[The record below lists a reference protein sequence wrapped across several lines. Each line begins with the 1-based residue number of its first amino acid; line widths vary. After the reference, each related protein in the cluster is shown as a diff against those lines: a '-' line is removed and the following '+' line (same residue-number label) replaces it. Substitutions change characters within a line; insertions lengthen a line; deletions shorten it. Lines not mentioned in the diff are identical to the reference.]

1 MTKRSLMV
9 GIAWLLLSVS
19 CSGSDGK
26 TGQTGETGDTGDTG
40 ETGDTG
46 APGTDGLNALV
57 NVAEEPAGDQCDA
70 GGIRID
76 IGMDDNANGEL
87 DDNEISNTRYLCS
100 GVAGTDGAPGANG
113 QDGSSCSVED
123 NGDGTSTIACDNGT
137 TTTVIDGADGQ
148 DGSPGVDGLN
158 TLVEVTDEPVGVN
171 CSNGGKKILVGL
183 DTDGDGVLGSDEVN
197 NDATTYLC
205 TPRLQA
211 PSCGGS
217 LRGQCETLPI
227 PGGTFLLGRS
237 EDGTDACPENM
248 TCNDDEL
255 PETEVTIGG
264 FYLDKYEVTVARIR
278 KFVDAYQMGWRPL
291 PGEGAHPKIEGS
303 GWQADF
309 DDQLPAGN
317 EFTSS
322 LNCAVS
328 SSDFVP
334 WSDTP
339 QGKEDYPANCLDF
352 YTAYAFCIWDGGRL
366 PTEAEWEY
374 AAAGGDENRLYP
386 WGQDAPTEEI
396 ISPGC
401 TNLSVC
407 PLPVGSSPLGKA
419 RWGQE
424 DMGSSWEEWTR
435 DSYAS
440 DAYSQITEATSIN
453 PAQLAESNAH
463 ILRGGTSA
471 FDGDN
476 RTALRISATDGISSF
491 RFGVRCA
498 RDL

>member
-1 MTKRSLMV
+1 MLERTIFV
-9 GIAWLLLSVS
+9 GLAALLVSVS

-26 TGQTGETGDTGDTG
+26 TGQTGDTGDTG
-40 ETGDTG
+40 ETG

-70 GGIRID
+70 GGVRID

-87 DDNEISNTRYLCS
+87 DDDEVGNTRYLCN
-100 GVAGTDGAPGANG
+100 GVAGTDGKSGADG

-158 TLVEVTDEPVGVN
+158 TLVEVTDEPVGAN
-171 CSNGGKKILVGL
+171 CSNGGKKSLVGL
-183 DTDGDGVLGSDEVN
+183 DADGDGVLGSDEAN

-205 TPRLQA
+205 TPRPQA

-217 LRGQCETLPI
+217 LRGQCETLPV

-255 PETEVTIGG
+255 PETQVTING
-264 FYLDKYEVTVARIR
+264 FYLDKYEVTFARFR

-309 DDQLPAGN
+309 DEFLPA
-317 EFTSS
+317 
-322 LNCAVS
+322 
-328 SSDFVP
+328 SDQITAELLSCGDESR
-334 WSDTP
+334 WSDTATSFESEP
-339 QGKEDYPANCLDF
+339 VNCLGW
-352 YTAYAFCIWDGGRL
+352 YSAYAFCIWDGGRL

-386 WGQDAPTEEI
+386 WGQDEPVNDLLG
-396 ISPGC
+396 PGC
-401 TNLSVC
+401 KSGSPTC
-407 PLPVGSSPLGKA
+407 HLPVGSAPLGA
-419 RWGQE
+419 GRWGQE
-424 DMGSSWEEWTR
+424 DLEGSVSEWVR

-440 DAYSQITEATSIN
+440 DAYSQIGDDNPVNPVHLEDTGSFTRRGAWSTIAAVADRRSAMRIAT
-453 PAQLAESNAH
+453 AD
-463 ILRGGTSA
+463 GSA
-471 FDGDN
+471 AF
-476 RTALRISATDGISSF
+476 TV
-491 RFGVRCA
+491 GVRCA